1 MDTRGD
7 GEVNGEVPRRNQRVA
22 LQDRTNVEAA
32 QLLANA
38 QKNNVNP
45 VLVPS
50 LQDKVAL
57 TRKCAPE
64 KKGTKKKPIDEDVVV
79 ISSDEEEEKPVNKN
93 EPSQG
98 SRKEVKTLTS
108 ILTAQSKAM
117 AGGTTNKPKEQI
129 VDFDSADVNVVISSD
144 EEEEK
149 PANRSKPSQG
159 SRKEVKTLTSI
170 LTARSKAMAGGTTN
184 PKEQIVDFD
193 SADVNDELAV
203 VEYVDDMYK
212 FYKLEEDGNRV
223 GDYLDSQPEVN
234 SYMRSVLI
242 DWLTEVHRKFQL
254 MPETFYL
261 TVDIIDRY
269 LSVRIVPR
277 KKFQLLGI
285 SSILIASKYEEI
297 WAPKVNDIVCITDAE
312 YMHDEIR
319 DMEKEILGKLD
330 WYLTVPTPYVFLAR
344 YIKASVSPDD
354 EMKNMVFFLAELGVM
369 HYQTIISYS
378 PSMIAAAAVYA
389 ARCTLNKTPFW
400 TATLKHHTGYSE
412 EELRECAKVLVGF
425 HSNAAESNFKAVYRK
440 YSKPEFGAVA
450 HLNPAKS
457 F

>member
-50 LQDKVAL
+50 LQDKVAVN
-57 TRKCAPE
+57 RKCAPAN
-64 KKGTKKKPIDEDVVV
+64 KGTKKKPIDEDVVV
-79 ISSDEEEEKPVNKN
+79 ISSDEEEEKPVLLPCLQDKVALN
-93 EPSQG
+93 
-98 SRKEVKTLTS
+98 RKYAPEK
-108 ILTAQSKAM
+108 K
-117 AGGTTNKPKEQI
+117 GTKKKPIDE
-129 VDFDSADVNVVISSD
+129 DVVGVSSD

-149 PANRSKPSQG
+149 PVSNRSKPSQG

-170 LTARSKAMAGGTTN
+170 LTARSEAMAGGATN
-184 PKEQIVDFD
+184 KPKEQVVDFD
-193 SADVNDELAV
+193 SADFNDELAV

-234 SYMRSVLI
+234 SKMRSILI
-242 DWLTEVHRKFQL
+242 DWIIEVHRKFEL

-261 TVDIIDRY
+261 TVNIIDRY

-277 KKFQLLGI
+277 RELQLLGI
-285 SSILIASKYEEI
+285 SSMVIASKYEEV
-297 WAPKVNDIVCITDAE
+297 WAPQVNDFVCISDDA
-312 YMHDEIR
+312 YMEDEIR
-319 DMEKEILGKLD
+319 KMEKEILGKLE

-400 TATLKHHTGYSE
+400 TATLKHHTGYLE
-412 EELRECAKVLVGF
+412 EQLRECAKVLVGF
-425 HSNAAESNFKAVYRK
+425 HSNAAESNLKAVYRK